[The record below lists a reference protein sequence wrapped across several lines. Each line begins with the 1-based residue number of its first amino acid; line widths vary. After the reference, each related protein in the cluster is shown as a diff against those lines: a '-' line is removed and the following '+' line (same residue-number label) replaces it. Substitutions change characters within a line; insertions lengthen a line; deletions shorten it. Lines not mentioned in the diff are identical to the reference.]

1 MERRDNLSE
10 KEVQSAR
17 ETMRMQLQ
25 KVQERGV
32 GLYMD
37 NRPASP
43 DEVARRCV
51 QEQTVYMPD
60 YVLNEM
66 GILEQVRFDRIDPQ

>member
-1 MERRDNLSE
+1 MNEE
-10 KEVQSAR
+10 EVQSVR
-17 ETMRMQLQ
+17 EMMRMQLQ

-37 NRPASP
+37 DRPASP
-43 DEVARRCV
+43 EEVVRKCM
-51 QEQTVYMPD
+51 QEETVYMPD
-60 YVLNEM
+60 YVLNDM

>member
-1 MERRDNLSE
+1 MNEE
-10 KEVQSAR
+10 EVQSVR
-17 ETMRMQLQ
+17 EMIRMQLQ

-32 GLYMD
+32 GLYVD

-43 DEVARRCV
+43 DEVACKCV

-60 YVLNEM
+60 YVLNDM

>member
-1 MERRDNLSE
+1 MSE

>member
-1 MERRDNLSE
+1 MSE
-10 KEVQSAR
+10 EEVQSVR
-17 ETMRMQLQ
+17 EMIRMQLQ

-37 NRPASP
+37 DRPATP
-43 DEVARRCV
+43 DEVACKYV
-51 QEQTVYMPD
+51 QEQNVYMPD

-66 GILEQVRFDRIDPQ
+66 GILEQVRFDRIDSQ

>member
-1 MERRDNLSE
+1 M
-10 KEVQSAR
+10 
-17 ETMRMQLQ
+17 
-25 KVQERGV
+25 

-37 NRPASP
+37 DRPASP
-43 DEVARRCV
+43 EEVVRKCM

-60 YVLNEM
+60 YVLNDM

>member
-1 MERRDNLSE
+1 MNE